1 MTLSQLNQTSHKI
14 NGLVDQTK
22 AAELPN
28 QLQETLD
35 KVSTMTQGLSE
46 GSPGY
51 NELLNTLQAVQSSL
65 HELKPLLNKVKNRP
79 NSLIF
84 SDNQPSD
91 IEPFK
96 AQGEE

>member
-1 MTLSQLNQTSHKI
+1 MTL
-14 NGLVDQTK
+14 
-22 AAELPN
+22 
-28 QLQETLD
+28 
-35 KVSTMTQGLSE
+35 GLSE

-51 NELLNTLQAVQSSL
+51 DELLNTLQAVQSSL

-96 AQGEE
+96 APSKGQ